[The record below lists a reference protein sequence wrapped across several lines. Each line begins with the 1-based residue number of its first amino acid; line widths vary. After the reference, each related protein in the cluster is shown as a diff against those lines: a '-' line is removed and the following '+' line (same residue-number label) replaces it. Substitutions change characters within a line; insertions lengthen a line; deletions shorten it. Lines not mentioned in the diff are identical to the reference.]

1 MSPVRNV
8 PIGDDGRELN
18 QREVAVIADLQKVA
32 RKWPQGLYLASMA
45 GTLHVMR
52 VGEDGDRVVLPGG
65 GLDPEYSVDTV
76 RIENTG
82 GDW

>member
-8 PIGDDGRELN
+8 PIGDDGRELS
-18 QREVAVIADLQKVA
+18 QREASAIAEIQKLA
-32 RKWPQGLYLASMA
+32 RRWPESLYLASMG

-52 VGEDGDRVVLPGG
+52 KNEDGEHAMEGDQ
-65 GLDPEYSVDTV
+65 LDQDYIVDTV